1 MADKKNENENKDL
14 RAKLLMEE
22 MLYSDDEA
30 NKTFAHNLWMTYSS
44 CIKGG
49 FTKSQAM
56 DILKTIL
63 MASFGSKD

>member
-1 MADKKNENENKDL
+1 MADKKNENENNDL

-44 CIKGG
+44 CIKEG
-49 FTKSQAM
+49 FTKTQAM
-56 DILKTIL
+56 DILKTML